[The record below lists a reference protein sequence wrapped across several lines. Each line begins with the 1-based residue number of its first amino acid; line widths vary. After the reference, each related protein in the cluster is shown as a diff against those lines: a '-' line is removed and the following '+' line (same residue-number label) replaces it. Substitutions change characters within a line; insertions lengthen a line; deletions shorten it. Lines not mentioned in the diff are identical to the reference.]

1 LRLGAF
7 VILAA
12 ALVSCSG
19 PPSPAA
25 ALIPSTPAKSQ
36 AGDLRTRLDLL
47 LGEHVMIVAKESA
60 AAVNHTDDYGAY
72 AALLATNSSDMTR
85 LLSRAF
91 GNTTAGQIAKAWNT
105 QNGYLVDYTI
115 AVVTHDDAK
124 AKAAMLTLT
133 GEFVP
138 QFAQLLG
145 DASDLSIDTVKQL
158 ASRQVSADKA
168 FIDDVFAHRYGS
180 LYSDLNNAYTKAANL
195 GDKLSIQIATRF
207 PDKFP
212 GDPTRPEVVTRVSL
226 NLLLHEHSYL
236 STMATA
242 AAVAGRNPE
251 AVAASNALA
260 VNRDAIA
267 NSIGPSF
274 VDVWTARDK
283 ALFGYAAGDSAA
295 RSALTSTF
303 VDAFTSLT
311 HTAKP
316 PVIDQVEATLRV
328 IDDQRARSSKQ
339 VADDDRAAAT
349 AMQPIADSIR

>member
-1 LRLGAF
+1 
-7 VILAA
+7 
-12 ALVSCSG
+12 
-19 PPSPAA
+19 
-25 ALIPSTPAKSQ
+25 
-36 AGDLRTRLDLL
+36 
-47 LGEHVMIVAKESA
+47 MIVAKESA

-105 QNGYLVDYTI
+105 QNGDLVDYTI

-180 LYSDLNNAYTKAANL
+180 LYSDLNNAYTKAADL

-295 RSALTSTF
+295 RSALTGTF